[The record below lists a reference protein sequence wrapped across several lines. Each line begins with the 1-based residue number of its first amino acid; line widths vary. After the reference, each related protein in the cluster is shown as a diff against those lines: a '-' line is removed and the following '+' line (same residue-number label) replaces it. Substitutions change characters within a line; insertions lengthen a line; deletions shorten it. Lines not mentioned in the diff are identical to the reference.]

1 MQGKLLR
8 RHFATWAIGALPG
21 ASVRAQSP
29 AVAPLK
35 VLAWPGYADADI
47 VAEFEERTRSRVE
60 ITTVATDDQLRA
72 HVDAQGSAG
81 FDVLAANTAEI
92 ARYAAASRL
101 ARIDLTRV
109 PRAARQLPRFRDHAS
124 IPGLTRQG
132 TLHALPYTFAEMGLI
147 FDRRQL
153 SRPPASI
160 TSMWDP
166 QLRGKVLAYDGS
178 SHNFSLA
185 AQALELP
192 PFRIP
197 SNEILRVARHLVDL
211 RRNVRGFYTQP
222 EESVELFRRHRV
234 ALMFANYGSQQI
246 KLLRDAG
253 ADVGYVLPREG
264 ALAWLDCWA
273 ITAAC
278 TRLEL
283 AHAWLDHM
291 LSVSVGRRLSERQGL
306 ANTVEPLPTAVAE
319 GRLVWLEPVED
330 EARRAAL
337 WRRIMSGERPERL
350 R

>member
-1 MQGKLLR
+1 MHGKLLR
-8 RHFATWAIGALPG
+8 RHFATWAVGALTG
-21 ASVRAQSP
+21 VAVRAQAP
-29 AVAPLK
+29 AAAPLK
-35 VLAWPGYADADI
+35 VLAWPGYADADV
-47 VAEFEERTRSRVE
+47 VAEFEERTRNRVE

-81 FDVLAANTAEI
+81 FDVIAANTAEI
-92 ARYAAASRL
+92 ARFAAASRL
-101 ARIDLTRV
+101 ARIDLQRV
-109 PRAARQLPRFRDHAS
+109 PQAARQLPRFRDHAA
-124 IPGLTRQG
+124 IPGLNRHG
-132 TLHALPYTFAEMGLI
+132 ALHALPYTFAEMGLI

-153 SRPPASI
+153 SRPPSSIASL
-160 TSMWDP
+160 WDA

-185 AQALELP
+185 AQALGLP

-197 SNEILRVARHLVDL
+197 AGEMPRIARHLVEL

-222 EESVELFRRHRV
+222 EESVELFRRHRI
-234 ALMFANYGSQQI
+234 ALMFANYGSQQV

-278 TRLEL
+278 GRPEL

-291 LSVSVGRRLSERQGL
+291 LSASVGHRLTARQGL

-319 GRLVWLEPVED
+319 GQLVWLEPVED
-330 EARRAAL
+330 EARRSAL